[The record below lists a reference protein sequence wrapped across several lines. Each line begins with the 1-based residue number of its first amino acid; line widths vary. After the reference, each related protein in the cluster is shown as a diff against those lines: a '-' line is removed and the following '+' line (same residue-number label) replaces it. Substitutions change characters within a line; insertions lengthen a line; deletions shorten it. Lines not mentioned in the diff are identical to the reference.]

1 MTLCGK
7 KVSMIAIVLVLQAFE
22 GQLCVAGRVDFMAL
36 SWPRRLCSMRR
47 SDVQRLLPERH
58 EL

>member
-7 KVSMIAIVLVLQAFE
+7 KVSMIAVVLVLQAFE
-22 GQLCVAGRVDFMAL
+22 GRLRVAGRVDSMAF
-36 SWPRRLCSMRR
+36 SWPRRLRSMLR